1 MEDHRDSCNNS
12 KTSKNSSYTFSWASA
27 PYLLC
32 SLQAGILFFGL
43 LNEICAEFHRITNV
57 NLKNHFYAELDRHA
71 PHLLSLFRIKAGR
84 AGKVSEVLCQ
94 LFRIYDLQE
103 QVDVH
108 VRRAAVLRALP
119 AYLHEDDCSFL
130 KTWNVS
136 QSDEPDIDDMPIGL
150 LSISANSTDATPLC
164 PERIAVVLEG
174 NIVIEHPTLADAFV
188 TLFGLMYA
196 LHLSYPKEL
205 ANTFDFTQKVLMG
218 LEDGKLRPR
227 VLTLKNELLA
237 VE

>member
-1 MEDHRDSCNNS
+1 M
-12 KTSKNSSYTFSWASA
+12 
-27 PYLLC
+27 
-32 SLQAGILFFGL
+32 
-43 LNEICAEFHRITNV
+43 
-57 NLKNHFYAELDRHA
+57 LK
-71 PHLLSLFRIKAGR
+71 
-84 AGKVSEVLCQ
+84 
-94 LFRIYDLQE
+94 E

-108 VRRAAVLRALP
+108 VRRAAVPRALP
-119 AYLHEDDCSFL
+119 AYLHEDDSSFL

>member
-1 MEDHRDSCNNS
+1 M
-12 KTSKNSSYTFSWASA
+12 
-27 PYLLC
+27 
-32 SLQAGILFFGL
+32 
-43 LNEICAEFHRITNV
+43 
-57 NLKNHFYAELDRHA
+57 LK
-71 PHLLSLFRIKAGR
+71 
-84 AGKVSEVLCQ
+84 
-94 LFRIYDLQE
+94 E

-108 VRRAAVLRALP
+108 VRCAAVLRALP
-119 AYLHEDDCSFL
+119 AYLHEDDSSFL

-150 LSISANSTDATPLC
+150 LSISANSTDATPFC